1 MRRVRRVLLLVGLT
15 TLAVAA
21 IAATA
26 SAQRVTKLRVI
37 TYRQHGHRVSHNSFL
52 IRGLLKDAANRSN
65 RVGRFEAKFTR
76 RPHHRTAVRAVAIF
90 DRTGSL
96 KVKGVQ
102 GPRDNRIPIIGGTG
116 AFNGA
121 AGKLITR
128 DLRGNHTL
136 LTFLFV
142 Q

>member
-1 MRRVRRVLLLVGLT
+1 MRKVLLLAGLT
-15 TLAVAA
+15 VMAVAA

-26 SAQRVTKLRVI
+26 SAQRVTKLRVV
-37 TYRQHGHRVSHNSFL
+37 TYREHAHRVGNAFVVH
-52 IRGLLKDAANRSN
+52 GLLKDAANRSN

-76 RPHHRTAVRAVAIF
+76 RSHHRTGIRAVATF
-90 DRTGSL
+90 GRTGSL

-102 GPRDNRIPIIGGTG
+102 GPGDNRTPIIGGTG

-121 AGKLITR
+121 AGKLTTR
-128 DLRGNHTL
+128 NLRGNHTL